1 MIVFIGHDMN
11 SFRNKE
17 TKKDVKNKTRVNQ
30 QRDEKQEQICCRSVC
45 VKLT

>member
-17 TKKDVKNKTRVNQ
+17 TKKKMRKTKPEWIEIEMKNKSKFAVG
-30 QRDEKQEQICCRSVC
+30 RSV
-45 VKLT
+45 LN